1 METNLKDQDVLLV
14 KEPQSEK
21 LNVVSGIDT
30 DGKLKTVPPKT
41 ENGPDFMRIDKH
53 SNVLENFFSNFMRQA
68 KDPSHFGFFKSSA
81 EDVEQNATLYDA
93 LLKETNNEDATKML
107 NENKVNP
114 EEYLQKS
121 HKNTQSQPEGYKS
134 YDESHID
141 WAKFEQIGISKAS
154 LEKNGA
160 LEQMLNYRKSPT
172 LMDINAN
179 LGDVTIRTQARLSM
193 RETEDGRIIPVIH
206 AIRKQPELDRPF
218 YGHSFSAEDKE
229 NLQKTGNLGRV
240 VELTNRTTGEKIPS
254 YVSIDKLTN
263 ELVSLRADRIRIP
276 DDIKGVKLNDEQK
289 QSLTEGK
296 EIYLEG
302 MKAKNGKDFNANVQ
316 FNADKRGIEFRFEEN
331 QHLNQSHTAT
341 QDNSKEFRIPN
352 RLGEHQLSPEEQQK
366 LKEGGT
372 IYVKGLKDRK
382 GQEYN
387 AYIKVNDKEQKL
399 DFYKWN
405 PDRAKSKGNEITADN
420 TSRTQVAV
428 NSDGKNNE
436 ATKYSKEPVKHGKFE
451 STSKERQQ
459 NRTKIKM

>member
-1 METNLKDQDVLLV
+1 
-14 KEPQSEK
+14 
-21 LNVVSGIDT
+21 
-30 DGKLKTVPPKT
+30 
-41 ENGPDFMRIDKH
+41 
-53 SNVLENFFSNFMRQA
+53 
-68 KDPSHFGFFKSSA
+68 
-81 EDVEQNATLYDA
+81 
-93 LLKETNNEDATKML
+93 
-107 NENKVNP
+107 
-114 EEYLQKS
+114 
-121 HKNTQSQPEGYKS
+121 
-134 YDESHID
+134 
-141 WAKFEQIGISKAS
+141 
-154 LEKNGA
+154 
-160 LEQMLNYRKSPT
+160 
-172 LMDINAN
+172 MDINAN

-240 VELTNRTTGEKIPS
+240 VELTNRTTGEKTAS

-331 QHLNQSHTAT
+331 QRLNQSYTAT
-341 QDNSKEFRIPN
+341 QDKSKEFRIPN

-405 PDRAKSKGNEITADN
+405 PDSAKSKGNEITADN

-436 ATKYSKEPVKHGKFE
+436 ATKYSKEHVKQGKSE
-451 STSKERQQ
+451 STFKERQQ

>member
-14 KEPQSEK
+14 KEPQNEK

-41 ENGPDFMRIDKH
+41 ENSPDFMRIDKH
-53 SNVLENFFSNFMRQA
+53 SNVLESFFSNFMRQV

-81 EDVEQNATLYDA
+81 EEVEHNATLYNT
-93 LLKETNNEDATKML
+93 LLKESNNEAATKML
-107 NENKVNP
+107 SENKINP

-121 HKNTQSQPEGYKS
+121 QEKVQPQSEGYKP
-134 YDESHID
+134 YDESRID
-141 WAKFEQIGISKAS
+141 WTKFEQIGISKES
-154 LEKNGA
+154 LKKNGT
-160 LEQMLNYRKSPT
+160 LEQMLSYRKSPT

-218 YGHSFSAEDKE
+218 YGHNFNAEDKD
-229 NLQKTGNLGRV
+229 NLQKTGNLGRI
-240 VELTNRTTGEKIPS
+240 VELTSRTTGEKIPS

-331 QHLNQSHTAT
+331 QRLNQSYTAT
-341 QDNSKEFRIPN
+341 QDKSKEFRIPN

-436 ATKYSKEPVKHGKFE
+436 ATKYSKEPVKQGKSE
-451 STSKERQQ
+451 STFKERQQ